1 MPLIAE
7 AYQPHY
13 SAPSKKQTI
22 TPILTMNSKLS
33 GLNSRSLPEQPLRRI
48 DILFALLALTIAFA
62 YVYPELFFLKLSPMG
77 GNPLTLKDPTVSWS
91 AFMPAFRDF
100 RYELLEHGNLLWS
113 NLRGMGQ
120 PILGNTVQGAPLF
133 PLNIVLLP
141 LPDHLYW
148 SVMPISRII
157 LIGLGCFMVARR
169 LIGLSFA
176 ASLFFAL
183 LIAFNINTLRWIN
196 HPTSNGLLAGIWY
209 FYFACR
215 ICLADTS
222 RQKTL
227 AILGFSTGV
236 FAMITTGFPE
246 AAAMAALLFG
256 ILFVGF
262 SINKWH
268 AIKPRLLPII
278 GLLIGCHIV
287 GLSLSSIQVFA
298 LLEYI
303 DFSAAMELRSGYA
316 GGSYKPEDLYP
327 YTLAQLSSFGPSGS
341 HQRLLTFSMGLWGLF
356 FAIRGLISLLTGRF
370 SRVSNI
376 RLTAFV
382 VAAIVSM
389 SLFVAKAFG
398 LSELVKQ
405 AFIATPILAESH
417 FPLYFSPLFF
427 ICFAIFS
434 AIGLQDFLAGQR
446 MTGPKNGRTDKVI
459 SITSTTIGILV
470 VLTLSILA
478 LKYFHNTQPSEA
490 FSAILNKP
498 SLTALKTFLIA
509 SISILVLQLAS
520 TVFTQLNHLS
530 TDLRAKTAAIAILA
544 LLVFEVSGTV
554 SKVHFKRDFMTL
566 TISKDAQETIQQTF
580 EKAPYPKHELRG
592 ANQDGDFVSLGLA
605 TLDNG
610 VSAML
615 PPETRRLR
623 IALFNAPYGGYLAL
637 KGPITP
643 WSYQSV
649 SANLVS
655 THATP
660 KLKKNWGELKR
671 DPKIDSQLT
680 QWPDD
685 EQALTNPLFFQG
697 RSTASIAKFDGVSI
711 WLHFKA
717 NDIAKYE
724 NDTSQPES
732 DFWIKAN
739 VASQSRA
746 GTKNG
751 RELIDTKWRV
761 RMPAEWLHYDSY
773 SVMLRQ
779 VDRATSTYADSA
791 KASLILNRDDP
802 KAIASQSLE
811 LLAANASGTRHFY
824 FDKSALPRAYI
835 AAECLEASTIEEEF
849 FWYRKSDAVS
859 KGTVIFPA
867 INAPTA
873 VPCETYANT
882 LQRVAILD
890 DNPTTMRFETIKGP
904 ALFQLNDTYYP
915 GWSAYEINKQGEHID
930 LGLMRA
936 NTNGRSVYLPE
947 SRDYKIIMAYRPFWL
962 NWVYG
967 LLVFGILVLTLMI
980 RLVRRK

>member
-1 MPLIAE
+1 
-7 AYQPHY
+7 
-13 SAPSKKQTI
+13 
-22 TPILTMNSKLS
+22 MNSKLR
-33 GLNSRSLPEQPLRRI
+33 GLDSRNFLEQPVRRI
-48 DILFALLALTIAFA
+48 EILFALLALILAFA
-62 YVYPELFFLKLSPMG
+62 YIYPELFFLKLSPMG

-133 PLNIVLLP
+133 PLNLALLP
-141 LPDHLYW
+141 LPDSLYW

-157 LIGLGCFMVARR
+157 LIGLGCFMIARR
-169 LIGLSFA
+169 IIGLSFA

-183 LIAFNINTLRWIN
+183 LIGFNINTLRWIN

-215 ICLADTS
+215 ICLADTA
-222 RQKTL
+222 RQKIF
-227 AILGFSTGV
+227 AIIGFSVGV

-256 ILFVGF
+256 ILFIGF
-262 SINKWH
+262 AINKWH
-268 AIKPRLLPII
+268 AIKPRLLPIA

-287 GLSLSSIQVFA
+287 GLSLSAIQVFA

-327 YTLAQLSSFGPSGS
+327 YTLAQLSSFGPSAA
-341 HQRLLTFSMGLWGLF
+341 HQSLLTFSMGLWGLF
-356 FAIRGLISLLTGRF
+356 FAIRGLISLLTGSFKRI
-370 SRVSNI
+370 SNI
-376 RLTAFV
+376 RLAAFFI
-382 VAAIVSM
+382 AAIASM

-434 AIGLQDFLAGQR
+434 AIGLHDFLAGQTMAAQKR
-446 MTGPKNGRTDKVI
+446 RRADKVV
-459 SITSTTIGILV
+459 SIFSTAVGLLV
-470 VLTLSILA
+470 VLSLSVLA
-478 LKYFHNTQPSEA
+478 LDHFHNTPPSEA
-490 FSAILNKP
+490 VGAILSKP

-509 SISILVLQLAS
+509 AMSILALQLAS
-520 TVFTQLNHLS
+520 IKITPLNHLG
-530 TDLRAKTAAIAILA
+530 TELRAKATAVAILA
-544 LLVFEVSGTV
+544 LLVFEVSSTV

-580 EKAPYPKHELRG
+580 AKAPYPKHELRG

-649 SANLVS
+649 STNLVS

-660 KLKKNWGELKR
+660 KLEKNWSELKR

-680 QWPDD
+680 QWPND
-685 EQALTNPLFFQG
+685 EQALTNPLYFQG
-697 RSTASIAKFDGVSI
+697 RSTANIAKFDGVSI

-717 NDIAKYE
+717 DDIAKYE
-724 NDTSQPES
+724 NEATQPES

-739 VASQSRA
+739 VASQNKA

-791 KASLILNRDDP
+791 KASLILNREDP
-802 KAIASQSLE
+802 LAIASQSLQ

-824 FDKSALPRAYI
+824 FDKAALPRAYI
-835 AAECLEASTIEEEF
+835 AAECLEAETIEEEF
-849 FWYRKSDAVS
+849 FWYRKTDAVS
-859 KGTVIFPA
+859 KGAVIFPA
-867 INAPTA
+867 INAPSA
-873 VPCETYANT
+873 VPCEAYSNT
-882 LQRVAILD
+882 LKRVAILD
-890 DNPTTMRFETIKGP
+890 DNPTKMRFESIRGP
-904 ALFQLNDTYYP
+904 ALLQLNDTYYP
-915 GWSAYEINKQGEHID
+915 GWSAYEIDQQGQHIELD
-930 LGLMRA
+930 LKRA

-947 SRDYKIIMAYRPFWL
+947 SRDYQVIMAYKPFWL
-962 NWVYG
+962 NWVNG
-967 LLVFGILVLTLMI
+967 LLIFGLLILTLMI
-980 RLVRRK
+980 RLVRRI

>member
-1 MPLIAE
+1 
-7 AYQPHY
+7 
-13 SAPSKKQTI
+13 
-22 TPILTMNSKLS
+22 MNSELR
-33 GLNSRSLPEQPLRRI
+33 GLNSPSLLEQPARRI
-48 DILFALLALTIAFA
+48 EILFALLALTTAFA
-62 YVYPELFFLKLSPMG
+62 YIYPELFFLKLSPMG

-100 RYELLEHGNLLWS
+100 RYELLEHGNILWS
-113 NLRGMGQ
+113 NLRAMGQ

-133 PLNIVLLP
+133 PLNLALLP
-141 LPDHLYW
+141 LPDSLYW

-169 LIGLSFA
+169 LLGLSFA

-183 LIAFNINTLRWIN
+183 LIGFNINTLRWIN

-215 ICLADTS
+215 ICLADTAK
-222 RQKTL
+222 QKTL
-227 AILGFSTGV
+227 AIIGFSMGV

-256 ILFVGF
+256 ILFIGF
-262 SINKWH
+262 VINKWH
-268 AIKPRLLPII
+268 AIKPRLMPIL
-278 GLLIGCHIV
+278 GLLIGCHLV
-287 GLSLSSIQVFA
+287 GLSLSAIQIFA
-298 LLEYI
+298 LIEYV

-327 YTLAQLSSFGPSGS
+327 YTLAQLSSFGPSS
-341 HQRLLTFSMGLWGLF
+341 AHQSLLTFSMGLWGLF
-356 FAIRGLISLLTGRF
+356 FAIRGLVSLLTGSFKRA
-370 SRVSNI
+370 SNI
-376 RLTAFV
+376 RLTAIVFAA
-382 VAAIVSM
+382 VASM

-427 ICFAIFS
+427 ICFAIFA
-434 AIGLQDFLAGQR
+434 AIGLHDFLKVQKSSDR
-446 MTGPKNGRTDKVI
+446 KQKPVDKAI
-459 SITSTTIGILV
+459 SIFSTALGILT
-470 VLTLSILA
+470 VLGLSILA
-478 LKYFHNTQPSEA
+478 LGHFHDTPPSDA
-490 FSAILNKP
+490 LKAILAKP

-509 SISILVLQLAS
+509 TISILMLQLIS
-520 TVFTQLNHLS
+520 IKFTVLSRLN
-530 TDLRAKTAAIAILA
+530 TELRAKATGIVVLA
-544 LLVFEVSGTV
+544 LLVFEVSATV
-554 SKVHFKRDFMTL
+554 SKVHFKRDFMSL
-566 TISKDAQETIQQTF
+566 TISQDAQETIQQAF
-580 EKAPYPKHELRG
+580 AKAPHPKHELRG

-637 KGPITP
+637 KGPIRP

-649 SANLVS
+649 STNLVS
-655 THATP
+655 IHATP
-660 KLKKNWGELKR
+660 KLEKNWNELKQ
-671 DPKIDSQLT
+671 DPKIESQLT
-680 QWPDD
+680 QWPNG
-685 EQALTNPLFFQG
+685 EQALTNPLYFQG
-697 RSTASIAKFDGVSI
+697 RSTANIAKFDGVSI

-717 NDIAKYE
+717 NDLAKYE
-724 NDTSQPES
+724 NQASQPEAE
-732 DFWIKAN
+732 FWIKAN
-739 VASQSRA
+739 VASQSKA
-746 GTKNG
+746 GSMKG
-751 RELIDTKWRV
+751 RDLIDTKWRV

-773 SVMLRQ
+773 SVTLRQ
-779 VDRATSTYADSA
+779 VDRATSTYADSP
-791 KASLILNRDDP
+791 KAALLLNRDAP
-802 KAIASQSLE
+802 EAIASQNLE

-835 AAECLEASTIEEEF
+835 AAECLEADTIEEEF

-867 INAPTA
+867 INAPSA
-873 VPCETYANT
+873 VPCETYSNS
-882 LQRVAILD
+882 LKRVAILD
-890 DNPTTMRFETIKGP
+890 DNPTEMRFETIKGP
-904 ALFQLNDTYYP
+904 ALLQLNDTYYP
-915 GWSAYEINKQGEHID
+915 GWSAYEINQQGEHID
-930 LGLMRA
+930 LDMKRA

-947 SRDYKIIMAYRPFWL
+947 SRDYQVTMAYKPFWL

-967 LLVFGILVLTLMI
+967 LLLLGILILALMI
-980 RLVRRK
+980 RLVSRK